1 VLDGDGEN
9 IMGTIKKEEKVFEG
23 GGIVLFEV
31 VQDAMRAEKVLTEA
45 GFSLKLVAPPPTLR
59 MGCDL
64 ALEINL
70 VEKPG
75 IERVLREAGAF
86 YTKVAPLTGEATAM
100 MRLTQVIDFGKW
112 TMVRAGN
119 MKLCYEKATGLIVNE
134 SGGGCP
140 DIPYLYAEMVDKKLD
155 EVTRPRDLGF
165 TLCARVLDVAY
176 EKCLELYK
184 DGH

>member
-1 VLDGDGEN
+1 
-9 IMGTIKKEEKVFEG
+9 MGTLKKEEKVFEG
-23 GGIVLFEV
+23 GGIVLFDT

-45 GFSLKLVAPPPTLR
+45 GFSLKLVAPPPSLR

-70 VEKPG
+70 VEQAG
-75 IERVLREAGAF
+75 VERVLREADA
-86 YTKVAPLTGEATAM
+86 YYKKVAPLTEGAAAM
-100 MRLTQVIDFGKW
+100 MRLTQVTDFGRW
-112 TMVRAGN
+112 AMVKAGN
-119 MKLCYEKATGLIVNE
+119 MKLCYEKATGIIVNE

-140 DIPYLYAEMVDKKLD
+140 DIPFLYSEMVDKTLD

-165 TLCARVLDVAY
+165 TLCARVLDVAF

-184 DGH
+184 DGR